1 MGEMHYSRVPREH
14 WEDMLLKMKACG
26 ITIVAS
32 YVIWIH
38 HEEVEGKFEWS
49 ANKDLM
55 AFAALCKKHDLW
67 FDPRIGPWS
76 HAEVRNGGTPDWLLE
91 KEGVKERA
99 LNPVFQRYTEE
110 FYRQIAM
117 QLKGLLYKDGGPV
130 IGVQLENEYGRGKS
144 GEAYIMWLKQ
154 TALKYG
160 IDVPLYTVTGWGNGS
175 VPPYELIPLWGAY
188 PDEPW
193 ATTLERTTTGEN
205 FRFTPFQDDDKIG
218 NEVKQDQGR
227 DIDYSAYPYFTCEMG
242 VGIENTDHRRLVIDP
257 IDGLGLVLAKLGSG
271 SNLPGYYMFAGG
283 SNPHGVLTSM
293 EESQESGSH
302 NTNPVVSYDFQAAI
316 KETGELNGPY
326 FEIKKLHYFLNEFGD
341 RVATM
346 KPFFLAKAGNMQV
359 AVRAS
364 SNAAFVF
371 GLNYIR
377 HQNGTTQKGVQFE
390 VKLKDET
397 ITFPEKPVNI
407 PDSAMFVWPVNFAMD
422 NILLKYGTAQPLC
435 QLVGNGLK
443 QWVFV
448 QDVSISPELCF
459 SDANI
464 RSLTTEAGNVIHNK
478 GYYLV
483 RNLKPGTFCVI
494 HITDHQNRRM
504 QLIILSKEESKQAWL
519 FRNKDRKD
527 FFLSSSGMY
536 ADAEHV
542 RLFGKDNHFT
552 ISVLKTSRAISGLKD
567 KASKS
572 SLFRRYELTVAKQE
586 PSISFQ
592 QLSPLS
598 GSSWLATSVAR

>member
-1 MGEMHYSRVPREH
+1 MPQGFFFFVFYLLILQYSVAQQRYTFDASNASLAIRTGQLKMGNPGPAGKEIRVNNYFMSLGGKPIIPIMGEMHYSRVPREH

-67 FDPRIGPWS
+67 FYPRIGPWS

-346 KPFFLAKAGNMQV
+346 KPFFFQSGQYAGGCK
-359 AVRAS
+359 
-364 SNAAFVF
+364 
-371 GLNYIR
+371 GLIECCFCIR
-377 HQNGTTQKGVQFE
+377 TQ
-390 VKLKDET
+390 L
-397 ITFPEKPVNI
+397 
-407 PDSAMFVWPVNFAMD
+407 
-422 NILLKYGTAQPLC
+422 Y
-435 QLVGNGLK
+435 
-443 QWVFV
+443 
-448 QDVSISPELCF
+448 
-459 SDANI
+459 
-464 RSLTTEAGNVIHNK
+464 
-478 GYYLV
+478 
-483 RNLKPGTFCVI
+483 
-494 HITDHQNRRM
+494 
-504 QLIILSKEESKQAWL
+504 
-519 FRNKDRKD
+519 
-527 FFLSSSGMY
+527 SSSKRDY
-536 ADAEHV
+536 TE
-542 RLFGKDNHFT
+542 RC
-552 ISVLKTSRAISGLKD
+552 SV
-567 KASKS
+567 
-572 SLFRRYELTVAKQE
+572 
-586 PSISFQ
+586 
-592 QLSPLS
+592 
-598 GSSWLATSVAR
+598 